1 MIEEIHF
8 SDRGEAL
15 TEFERR
21 LLAQS
26 NSSSVWLQ
34 IARRSMLELGVE
46 HGARAIAIFLD
57 EVGSEVLRVP
67 DRKCFFRALWRLERD
82 RLIVDLA
89 ARPDWSHTDIGAA
102 LGVSKQYVSKVVSR
116 QPRVPRVP
124 GEA

>member
-1 MIEEIHF
+1 VIEEIRF
-8 SDRGEAL
+8 SDRSESV
-15 TEFERR
+15 TDFEQR

-26 NSSSVWLQ
+26 RSSSVWLQ
-34 IARRSMLELGVE
+34 IARRAMQELGVAS
-46 HGARAIAIFLD
+46 GSRALAIFLD
-57 EVGSEVLRVP
+57 EVGGEVLRVP

-89 ARPDWSHTDIGAA
+89 ARPDWTYPDIGAA
-102 LGVSKQYVSKVVSR
+102 LGVSKQYVSKVVGR